1 VITLAMDASTYAG
14 SVCVAR
20 GPEVVASRAVAMRNA
35 HREGLMPAIDETLT
49 DARLGI
55 DDVDRIVCGAGPGS
69 FTSLRIAAAIAK
81 GLAMTIGRPLYAVSS
96 LALMVGAVDP
106 PLATGEY
113 VAVLDALR
121 GEAYA
126 ATCVVDDAGDVA
138 DVGPVRLVRGA
149 DVDALEQSGR
159 IIVGEGRRV
168 RGAPNARGVVR
179 TLGLLERDGA
189 ADLAQWEPDYG
200 RVAEAQR
207 RWEAAHGRALPNA

>member
-14 SVCVAR
+14 SVCVAH
-20 GPEVVASRAVAMRNA
+20 GPEVVASRAVVMRDA
-35 HREGLMPAIDETLT
+35 HREGLMPAIAETLS

-55 DDVDRIVCGAGPGS
+55 DDVDRVVCGAGPGS

-96 LALMVGAVDP
+96 LALMVGSVDP
-106 PLATGEY
+106 PLAAGEY

-126 ATCVVDDAGDVA
+126 ATCVVDHAGDVA
-138 DVGPVRLVRGA
+138 DVGPVRLVRG
-149 DVDALEQSGR
+149 DQVDALEQSGR
-159 IIVGEGRRV
+159 IVVGDGRRV

-179 TLGLLERDGA
+179 TMGLLERDGP
-189 ADLAQWEPDYG
+189 ADLARWEPEYG

-207 RWEAAHGRALPNA
+207 RWEAAHGRALPHA